1 MTELK
6 PKEILIEDPAE
17 NASSEKGESF
27 NVDLMIPEYDKKQ
40 TARILW
46 KIDWRLVPLLTVLY
60 LASFL
65 NVTNL
70 GNAKIAGMESDLE
83 LYGNRYNVALS
94 VFFVPYSLFEI
105 PSNILLKIMKPSQW
119 IAVMMFIWGVIMT
132 LTGIV
137 SSYQG
142 LVAARFFLGLAEAG
156 FFPAAAYLLTLWYKR
171 YEIQSRMAVLYTA
184 CSFSGAFGGLLA
196 FAIEKMDGIGGLAGW
211 RWIFIIEG
219 LFPVACSI
227 AVWFFLPDTPE
238 TAHFLTEEEKA
249 FIINRLKVET
259 GADNTD
265 KLGWSSIK
273 DTLMDWKIYAMT
285 VIYQG
290 VSVGVYGFTS
300 VLPTVVEDMGYH
312 SATAQLMT
320 VPIYMSAVIF
330 VLIIALWSDHIQ
342 TRTPFIIGCYCVAI
356 IGFIAELALPQDRLF
371 GVTYLFLFFIA
382 IGIYGPFVCIMC
394 LCANN
399 LAPSSKRAV
408 GLALLVTIGNFGGF
422 IGSNIFLQSQAPK
435 YPAGFGTCLG
445 ILIISTGSTIALRV
459 ALQMENKRRDEFM
472 IDKSAENVRAQYTD
486 AEWIEL
492 GDKSPLFRYTL

>member
-6 PKEILIEDPAE
+6 PKEIFIEDTVD
-17 NASSEKGESF
+17 NASSGKGESP

-40 TARILW
+40 TARTLW
-46 KIDWRLVPLLTVLY
+46 KIDWRLVLLLTVLY

-70 GNAKIAGMESDLE
+70 GNAKIAGMESDLG

-94 VFFVPYSLFEI
+94 VFFVPYSVFEI

-119 IAVMMFIWGVIMT
+119 IAIMMFIWGVIMT

-137 SSYQG
+137 SSYEG

-156 FFPAAAYLLTLWYKR
+156 FFPAAAYLLTLC
-171 YEIQSRMAVLYTA
+171 RMAVFYTA

-238 TAHFLTEEEKA
+238 TAHFLTVEEKE

-265 KLGWSSIK
+265 KVGWSSIK
-273 DTLMDWKIYAMT
+273 ETLMDWKIYAMT
-285 VIYQG
+285 VTYQG

-312 SATAQLMT
+312 SAIAQLMT

-330 VLIIALWSDHIQ
+330 VLIIALWSDYIQ
-342 TRTPFIIGCYCVAI
+342 TRTPFIIGCYSVAI

-408 GLALLVTIGNFGGF
+408 GLAILVTIGNFGGF

-445 ILIISTGSTIALRV
+445 ILIISTVSTIALRV
-459 ALQMENKRRDEFM
+459 ALQRENKRRDEFM
-472 IDKSAENVRAQYTD
+472 IGKSPEEVRAQYTD
-486 AEWIEL
+486 AEWVEL